1 MRFKK
6 GDKVVIEEYSQY
18 RDQGYRGD
26 EKMLGIITSDV
37 APDCWITVKWYY
49 GVKVVNSNCYMEE
62 DLILYD
68 TCLETV
74 NEDIVEIVN
83 EDIVLI
89 RTKLKRRKIQ
99 VLDF

>member
-1 MRFKK
+1 MKFKK
-6 GDKVVIEEYSQY
+6 GDKVVIAEDSQY

-26 EKMLGIITSDV
+26 EEMLGIITSDV
-37 APDCWITVKWYY
+37 APGCWITVKWYY
-49 GVKVVNSNCYMEE
+49 GVKVVDSNCYMEE

-74 NEDIVEIVN
+74 NEDIV
-83 EDIVLI
+83 LI
-89 RTKLKRRKIQ
+89 RTKSKRRKIQ

>member
-1 MRFKK
+1 MKFRK
-6 GDKVVIEEYSQY
+6 GDKVIIAEDSQY

-37 APDCWITVKWYY
+37 APDCWMTVKWYY
-49 GVKVVNSNCYMEE
+49 GGEVVDSNVYMEE

-68 TCLETV
+68 ICFKNVLKYPEII
-74 NEDIVEIVN
+74 NEDV
-83 EDIVLI
+83 VLI
-89 RTKLKRRKIQ
+89 RKKSKRRKIQ